1 MSVITDSLHY
11 KILKELEKILKE
23 LKALRKDL
31 KKQ

>member
-1 MSVITDSLHY
+1 MVMIEHPHY
-11 KILKELEKILKE
+11 KFEKLLKDLLKE